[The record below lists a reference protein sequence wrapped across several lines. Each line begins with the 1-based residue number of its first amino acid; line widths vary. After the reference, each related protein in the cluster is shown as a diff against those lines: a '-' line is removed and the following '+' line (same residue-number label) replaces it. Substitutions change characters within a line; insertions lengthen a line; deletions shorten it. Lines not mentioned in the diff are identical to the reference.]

1 MDARRKVRYQPRYS
15 TVMETR
21 RSALAEPTMTDP
33 TKSRVGSST
42 WNGLHKLL
50 YPIKRHNVF
59 QTRHVAKETPAY
71 IASRW
76 ILSCFERLLCI
87 FIATNVTDFCTRE
100 GGGRLAV
107 CHLSLSCPP
116 PLVVPP
122 QSMHSPGRSLDCA
135 AGRAA
140 LLRQR
145 PIVPSYSVCD
155 CLDNLEAVSDAI
167 AVQPH
172 QRLAHALAFPRHC
185 LMELPFK
192 FQQST
197 L

>member
-1 MDARRKVRYQPRYS
+1 MLQTSARGKV
-15 TVMETR
+15 
-21 RSALAEPTMTDP
+21 
-33 TKSRVGSST
+33 G
-42 WNGLHKLL
+42 
-50 YPIKRHNVF
+50 
-59 QTRHVAKETPAY
+59 
-71 IASRW
+71 
-76 ILSCFERLLCI
+76 
-87 FIATNVTDFCTRE
+87 

-140 LLRQR
+140 LLRSR
-145 PIVPSYSVCD
+145 PIIPSYRLQLSRQ
-155 CLDNLEAVSDAI
+155 LEVVSDAI

-172 QRLAHALAFPRHC
+172 QRLAHALAFKRHC
-185 LMELPFK
+185 LVELPFK

-197 L
+197 LSNLLYQHLVSANIFLFL